1 LTKVIRVV
9 GFPHGTGG
17 DADNRQ
23 GDKAAAFRR
32 VGLPVLELRE
42 GSLMKRVGE
51 KQASQTSIM
60 RDVRRVAAQDPDVV
74 ANLARDLLEHH
85 VAVLAESEL
94 KFLESIAAE
103 GVRPLISE
111 RLLDML
117 FGLLDRAET
126 YSPRRPA
133 AAYASV
139 AAERDLSAESRM
151 TRP

>member
-1 LTKVIRVV
+1 MTVKVIGPAR
-9 GFPHGTGG
+9 F
-17 DADNRQ
+17 DLSAILF
-23 GDKAAAFRR
+23 FRAVR
-32 VGLPVLELRE
+32 NVRE

-51 KQASQTSIM
+51 KRALETTIM
-60 RDVRRVAAQDPDVV
+60 RDVRRVATQDPEVV
-74 ANLARDLLEHH
+74 GNVARDLLEHH

-126 YSPRRPA
+126 YSPRR
-133 AAYASV
+133 
-139 AAERDLSAESRM
+139 
-151 TRP
+151 